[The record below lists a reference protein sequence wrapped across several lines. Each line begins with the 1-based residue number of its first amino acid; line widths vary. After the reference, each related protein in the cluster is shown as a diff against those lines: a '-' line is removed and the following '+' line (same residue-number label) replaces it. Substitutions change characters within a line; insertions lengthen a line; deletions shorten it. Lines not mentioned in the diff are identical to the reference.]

1 MSNALYAN
9 NERIV
14 SAMTALS
21 SQMEDV
27 TEPMKENY
35 EKLTRSFDISD
46 QVNKKL
52 VDLNINLEIASDNVQ
67 DLAEQI
73 ETLNLAKILM
83 KMPKRRLRSHHL
95 LLMSYRN

>member
-67 DLAEQI
+67 DLAE
-73 ETLNLAKILM
+73 
-83 KMPKRRLRSHHL
+83 RRNIKS
-95 LLMSYRN
+95 